1 MFTKHRLK
9 YIARR
14 LHLLQ
19 IASWTYELY
28 RLIRKPN
35 THGSLVAIW
44 LSNQLLMVQTSYRR
58 GYGLPGGGIQAGES
72 ARDAA
77 VRELHEELGLAIESN
92 WLQDPWT
99 ISERQTGG
107 LNTVTIFALLWDQH
121 LINSIHAA
129 SRPPIEIDQL
139 EIIATTWMSREQALD
154 QHLPNHLR
162 QYLEDYEVKPKTL
175 EL

>member
-72 ARDAA
+72 AKDAA

-92 WLQDPWT
+92 WL
-99 ISERQTGG
+99 
-107 LNTVTIFALLWDQH
+107 
-121 LINSIHAA
+121 
-129 SRPPIEIDQL
+129 
-139 EIIATTWMSREQALD
+139 
-154 QHLPNHLR
+154 
-162 QYLEDYEVKPKTL
+162 
-175 EL
+175 

>member
-99 ISERQTGG
+99 ISERQPGG

-121 LINSIHAA
+121 QTNSIH
-129 SRPPIEIDQL
+129 PPIEIDQL
-139 EIIATTWMSREQALD
+139 EIIAATWMSREQALN

-162 QYLEDYEVKPKTL
+162 HYLVTYDLESKTF
-175 EL
+175 ES

>member
-1 MFTKHRLK
+1 MFIKHRLK
-9 YIARR
+9 PLARR

-19 IASWTYELY
+19 IASWTFELY
-28 RLIRKPN
+28 RLIRQPH

-44 LSNQLLMVQTSYRR
+44 QSNQLLLVQTSYRR
-58 GYGLPGGGIQAGES
+58 GYGLPGGGIQAGED

-77 VRELHEELGLAIESN
+77 VRELQEELGLVIESS

-99 ISERQTGG
+99 ISEQQVGG
-107 LNTVTIFALLWDQH
+107 LNTVTIFSLLWDQH
-121 LINSIHAA
+121 LTDSIDVPN
-129 SRPPIEIDQL
+129 RPPVEIDQL
-139 EIIATTWMSREQALD
+139 EITATAWMSREEALD

-162 QYLEDYEVKPKTL
+162 RYLETHDVRSKTH